1 MKEDGAN
8 LKAAKGLTKVI
19 AVVIILAVAGFGDV
33 MYIQAMSSKFPS
45 GGPLLVMCYVGAFTS
60 FLAVMYLLI
69 GKSMAFRPGAQ
80 MIGAWVV
87 FVAELLIIAL
97 NILLVFTSHATGLM
111 GAWAYISPA
120 TPVMH
125 MLGVALL
132 YFLDPDLALKHHAME
147 MHERMQKSE
156 REVEELT
163 HQARIDLR
171 KKQVEHVSKSLEE
184 AVNSPESLSYIQ
196 QFGYKINMEL
206 LTELTGMSSAT
217 FRTPVSPAL
226 PAPGTPPAISHRSM
240 ALPPV
245 GTGGSETDE
254 WAANEEWLNQ
264 VNDRVASERARRM
277 QEEEAARGD
286 GGSKEAFDLEG
297 VDLGRVSSLV
307 DAAAAQGYDLD
318 RLEKFLGLDA
328 STYGPVT
335 YHERLRRLAE
345 GAANKGYSLDQVER
359 FLGIFEGG
367 EDAKKK

>member
-1 MKEDGAN
+1 MAMKEDGAN

-19 AVVIILAVAGFGDV
+19 AVVVILVVAAFGDV
-33 MYIQAMSSKFPS
+33 MYIQEMSSKFPA
-45 GGPLLVMCYVGAFTS
+45 GGPLLVMCYIGAFTS
-60 FLAVMYLLI
+60 FLAVMYLLM

-97 NILLVFTSHATGLM
+97 NILMVFTSHADGM
-111 GAWAYISPA
+111 MVAWAYVSPA

-132 YFLDPDLALKHHAME
+132 HFLDPDLALKHHAME

-163 HQARIDLR
+163 HRARIDLR

-184 AVNSPESLSYIQ
+184 AVNSPASLAYIQ

-206 LTELTGMSSAT
+206 LTELTGMSSAA
-217 FRTPVSPAL
+217 FGAPS
-226 PAPGTPPAISHRSM
+226 PAPGLSAPGMPA

-245 GTGGSETDE
+245 GAGSETEE
-254 WAANEEWLNQ
+254 WAANEGWLNQ
-264 VNDRVASERARRM
+264 VNDRIASERARRLD
-277 QEEEAARGD
+277 EEAAQRASEAEDLRSIETSTREAGSSNIL
-286 GGSKEAFDLEG
+286 GGA
-297 VDLGRVSSLV
+297 LGRFF
-307 DAAAAQGYDLD
+307 GG
-318 RLEKFLGLDA
+318 E
-328 STYGPVT
+328 
-335 YHERLRRLAE
+335 H
-345 GAANKGYSLDQVER
+345 
-359 FLGIFEGG
+359 EGG